1 MDERRIE
8 EILYAL
14 ESYFDQAD
22 PQDEAGNLRLAAPLL
37 ARYAGQALFLAP
49 AVIQQGLRNAVEYQT
64 RQALFGRV
72 DEDLLDQQI
81 RALGLALLTDYTH
94 LLKAA
99 GENAVF
105 ALLPTLPVLRRDRA
119 EDAIALIALAAALL
133 WHQSPSVWL
142 SVTLS
147 GSADLL
153 EDEFRQT
160 GNTSC
165 KIALAYLLFLFDRRQ
180 PFLTYAVPRL
190 AEPAAQS
197 RLKALLSPKSQELL
211 AWVLG
216 AVIMDIASNGHAI
229 ASEMNW
235 QRPNR

>member
-1 MDERRIE
+1 MDEQHLE

-14 ESYFDQAD
+14 EAYFDQAD
-22 PQDEAGNLRLAAPLL
+22 PQDEAGNLRLAASLL
-37 ARYAGQALFLAP
+37 ARYRVEALFLAP
-49 AVIQQGLRNAVEYQT
+49 AVIQQGLRHAVEYQMP
-64 RQALFGRV
+64 QALGGM
-72 DEDLLDQQI
+72 DEGLLDRQI
-81 RALGLALLTDYTH
+81 RALGLALLIEYTH

-99 GENAVF
+99 GESAVF
-105 ALLPTLPVLRRDRA
+105 SLLPTLSILRQDRA

-133 WHQSPSVWL
+133 WHRSPSVWF
-142 SVTLS
+142 SVTLK

-153 EDEFRQT
+153 EDEFRRV

-165 KIALAYLLFLFDRRQ
+165 KIALAYLLFLLEERQ

-190 AEPAAQS
+190 AEPAAQG

-216 AVIMDIASNGHAI
+216 VVIMDIASDGRAI
-229 ASEMNW
+229 APEMNW

>member
-1 MDERRIE
+1 MNEQSLE
-8 EILYAL
+8 EILRAL
-14 ESYFDQAD
+14 EAYFDQAD
-22 PQDEAGNLRLAAPLL
+22 PQDEAGNLRLAALLL
-37 ARYAGQALFLAP
+37 ARYRGQALFLAP
-49 AVIQQGLRNAVEYQT
+49 AVIQQGLCHAVEYQMS
-64 RQALFGRV
+64 QALGRM
-72 DEDLLDQQI
+72 DEDLLDRQI
-81 RALGLALLTDYTH
+81 RVLGLALLTEYTH

-105 ALLPTLPVLRRDRA
+105 SLLPTLPILRRDRA

-133 WHQSPSVWL
+133 WHRSPSVWL
-142 SVTLS
+142 SVTLNT
-147 GSADLL
+147 SADLL

-165 KIALAYLLFLFDRRQ
+165 KIALAYLLFLLDRRQ

-190 AEPAAQS
+190 AEPAAQG

-216 AVIMDIASNGHAI
+216 AVLMDIASDGRAI
-229 ASEMNW
+229 APEMNW

>member
-1 MDERRIE
+1 MNEQHLE
-8 EILYAL
+8 EILRAL
-14 ESYFDQAD
+14 EAYFDQAD

-37 ARYAGQALFLAP
+37 ARYRGEALFLAP

-64 RQALFGRV
+64 RQSLFGRM
-72 DEDLLDQQI
+72 DEGLLDQQI

-105 ALLPTLPVLRRDRA
+105 SLLPTLPILRRDRA

-133 WHQSPSVWL
+133 WHRSPPIWF
-142 SVTLS
+142 SVTLKS
-147 GSADLL
+147 SADLL
-153 EDEFRQT
+153 EDEFRQA
-160 GNTSC
+160 GNTGC
-165 KIALAYLLFLFDRRQ
+165 KIALAYLLFLLDRRQ

-190 AEPAAQS
+190 AEPAAQG
-197 RLKALLSPKSQELL
+197 RLKALLSPQRQELL

-216 AVIMDIASNGHAI
+216 AVLMDIASDGRAI
-229 ASEMNW
+229 APEMNW